1 MTVGHDESAQS
12 RLAQSKSGAGG
23 DVTCYVSLDD
33 HALLSQCAVDTY
45 RASGPGGQKRN
56 KTASA
61 IRLRHEPTGVSVSAV
76 ESRSQHENKARALK
90 RLRLA
95 IALQVRRPVE
105 IDGYAPSALLRSCI
119 GPSGK
124 FAIGKRDQRYCTV
137 VWEVLD
143 LLVACGVQ
151 VSTAAEK
158 LGLSTANFSS
168 VLRNDPAVWRR
179 VNELRKDAGLSS
191 LK

>member
-1 MTVGHDESAQS
+1 MSETKNNAASAKPS
-12 RLAQSKSGAGG
+12 VDK
-23 DVTCYVSLDD
+23 TCFVSLDD
-33 HALLSQCAVDTY
+33 QELLDQCLVDTY

-61 IRLRHEPTGVSVSAV
+61 IRLRHEPTGVSANAV
-76 ESRSQHENKARALK
+76 ESRSQHENKAKALK

-95 IALQVRRPVE
+95 IALKVRRGVE
-105 IDGYAPSALLRSCI
+105 LDTYEISDLLQTCVSK
-119 GPSGK
+119 SGK
-124 FAIGKRDQRYCTV
+124 FAIGRRDQRYFEV
-137 VWEVLD
+137 IWEVLD
-143 LLVACGVQ
+143 LLYVCKMQ
-151 VSTAAEK
+151 VSTAALK

-179 VNELRKDAGLSS
+179 VNELRKDAGLAS

>member
-1 MTVGHDESAQS
+1 MALNIDQPSSTDSDRPSDPE
-12 RLAQSKSGAGG
+12 
-23 DVTCYVSLDD
+23 CYVSLDD
-33 HALLSQCAVDTY
+33 QALLAQCVVDTY

-61 IRLRHEPTGVSVSAV
+61 IRLRHAPTGVSANAV

-95 IALQVRRPVE
+95 IALQVRRSVE
-105 IDGYAPSALLRSCI
+105 IDGYVPSEMLRSCVNRA
-119 GPSGK
+119 GK
-124 FAIGKRDQRYCTV
+124 FSIGKRDQRYPSV
-137 VWEVLD
+137 VWEILD
-143 LLVACGVQ
+143 LLFACGVQ

-179 VNELRKDAGLSS
+179 VNELRKDAGLGS